1 MEGNLVNF
9 QEAKG
14 VPLPPTVEAA
24 ISRIRCKHDQ
34 PPLSESTR
42 QKLASI
48 GEAESLRMLK
58 ISENKE
64 VLYSFENYL
73 KALIQNG
80 TNSPQKRPS
89 SSQGICSSTS
99 LSSPGKTIRLMNSS
113 SSPGANNGDFQTPTT
128 TQVQTYPLMSCSQ
141 GAESGV
147 IQTPAFPTPPL
158 SASSAN
164 VAIEG
169 GSGSHL
175 EALGELQFRK
185 QFLILNYIGLEKLE
199 EAFKTADEIRK
210 LKDLAMDDFEDKV
223 CDAAGGSMKLADR
236 CKSSQWES
244 GMTHNYY
251 CHVSDNRSFNFKGP
265 YLDKA
270 RNHLQKVLG
279 DDNILNVK
287 FDNVKDDK
295 SSARNHRYAVY
306 RKIAKEGI
314 VVGLRRY
321 RFFVFKDGGK
331 EARKKDP
338 TASVRCYFVRFE
350 SNASIDDGEEYIL
363 SGKTVQDARCVFMH
377 IHTVSNMAK
386 YMARFSLI
394 LSKTMKL
401 EVDMTD
407 QVNVEKIEDIL
418 CLDEDGCSVYDKDG
432 KPRIHSDGTGYI
444 SEDLALKC
452 PANVFKGS
460 ILKGY
465 NVEGKLSD
473 IEQTESHHRVP
484 PLLVQVRLFHKGRAV
499 KGTLLVNKKL
509 PHGTI
514 QIRPSMIKVE
524 QDPERSNICT
534 RDSLEVVTTSNQPRN
549 TTLSRNLVLL
559 LSYGGV
565 PDDYFMEILKN
576 ALEESQTFFTKKRA
590 ALKVSLNYGG
600 LDDLAAA
607 KMILSGIPLEE
618 SFLKYRM
625 SVLLNEE
632 RKSLRVGRLPIP
644 DSFYLMGTVDPTGLL
659 KRDEVSIILD
669 NGQLRGKVL
678 VYHQPGIHFGDIH
691 VLNAKYVEA
700 LHEYVGHAKYAIFF
714 PSKGPRSLADEMAG
728 ADFDGDL
735 FFVSRNPQLLIVVY
749 LKLLEYYKVS
759 EPWIEMPSTSGVSNE
774 GPSEVS
780 KENLEDELFEQ
791 FLSTRFQPRRWQLA
805 QGSHIGGVAECG
817 GVNII
822 EAVAFAFDLKVLLAA
837 FSFALSAS
845 SDCWTAIMDR
855 FLTLKDDNTHEKD
868 QVKKNLL
875 RLVDLYYEALDAPK
889 NGKKIEVPGDLRVS
903 LFPHYMEKKNSFKST
918 SILGKIYDFVK
929 SYAELQSNHI
939 EVQKLPFFVG
949 GFSEELAAIWGRH
962 YDQYRQEMVSA
973 LSCNT
978 KEEKEEA
985 ATALFNKYKKILY
998 GATEIEQRERPLDQ
1012 IHQEARAIYN
1022 VCYDYARQVNDVKKC
1037 GFAWK
1042 VAGAALLNMYVSNHN
1057 EMLLPTVPSVLKEL
1071 FS

>member
-1 MEGNLVNF
+1 
-9 QEAKG
+9 
-14 VPLPPTVEAA
+14 
-24 ISRIRCKHDQ
+24 
-34 PPLSESTR
+34 
-42 QKLASI
+42 
-48 GEAESLRMLK
+48 MLK
-58 ISENKE
+58 IIENKE
-64 VLYSFENYL
+64 KIYSFENYL

-89 SSQGICSSTS
+89 SSQGNCSSSS
-99 LSSPGKTIRLMNSS
+99 LSSPGKTIRLMVPS
-113 SSPGANNGDFQTPTT
+113 SSPGANNGDFQTPTI

-141 GAESGV
+141 GAENGV
-147 IQTPAFPTPPL
+147 IQTPAFPTPL
-158 SASSAN
+158 NVSTVN
-164 VAIEG
+164 VAKEG
-169 GSGSHL
+169 DSSSHL
-175 EALGELQFRK
+175 VALGELQFRK

-199 EAFKTADEIRK
+199 KAFETADEIRK

-223 CDAAGGSMKLADR
+223 CDAAGGFIKLADR

-251 CHVSDNRSFNFKGP
+251 CHVSGNGSFNFKGP

-287 FDNVKDDK
+287 FDNINDDK
-295 SSARNHRYAVY
+295 SSAWNRRYAVY

-314 VVGLRRY
+314 LVGLRRY

-338 TASVRCYFVRFE
+338 TASVRCFFVRFE

-377 IHTVSNMAK
+377 IHTMSNMAK

-401 EVDMTD
+401 EVDMP

-418 CLDEDGCSVYDKDG
+418 CLDEHGCSVYDKDG

-473 IEQTESHHRVP
+473 KDSTESHHRVP
-484 PLLVQVRLFHKGRAV
+484 PLLVQLRLFHKGRAV

-509 PHGTI
+509 PPGTI

-524 QDPERSNICT
+524 QDPEWSNIST
-534 RDSLEVVTTSNQPRN
+534 SDSLEVVTTSTTFHIASLCRCAFLRYPVNPYFSLAFNQPRN

-576 ALEESQTFFTKKRA
+576 TLEESQTFFTKKRA

-607 KMILSGIPLEE
+607 KMILSGIPLNE
-618 SFLKYRM
+618 SFLQFRM
-625 SVLLNEE
+625 SVLFNEE
-632 RKSLRVGRLPIP
+632 KKSLRVGRLPIP

-669 NGQLRGKVL
+669 NGQISGKVL

-691 VLNAKYVEA
+691 VLNATCVEA
-700 LHEYVGHAKYAIFF
+700 LNEYVGHAKYAIFF

-735 FFVSRNPQLLIVVY
+735 FFVSRNPQLL
-749 LKLLEYYKVS
+749 EYYKVS
-759 EPWIEMPSTSGVSNE
+759 EPWIEMPSTSGVSNV
-774 GPSEVS
+774 GPREVL

-791 FLSTRFQPRRWQLA
+791 FLSTRFQPRRCQLA
-805 QGSHIGGVAECG
+805 QGSHIGGVPECG
-817 GVNII
+817 SVNII
-822 EAVAFAFDLKVLLAA
+822 EAVACAFDLKVLLAA
-837 FSFALSAS
+837 FSFALGVS

-855 FLTLKDDNTHEKD
+855 FLTLKDDDTHEKD

-889 NGKKIEVPGDLRVS
+889 NGKKVEVPEDLRVG

-929 SYAELQSNHI
+929 SYAELQSNLI

-985 ATALFNKYKKILY
+985 ASALFNKYKKKLY
-998 GATEIEQRERPLDQ
+998 GAAEFEQSEKPLDQ
-1012 IHQEARAIYN
+1012 IYQEARAIYN

-1042 VAGAALLNMYVSNHN
+1042 VAGAALLDMYVSKHN